1 MSVITISR
9 LDASRGEEVAALV
22 ALHLGFRLV
31 DRKLMKELIYSYDLL
46 SSLGKMGEPGGGEET
61 ADEEAHIRAATEGV
75 IFHHAFKENIVL
87 LGHGGQFLFQGCP
100 SSFHVRI
107 IASLPFRRRNF
118 QPRGKEDPDAALLRG
133 DRKRRQLVRRYC
145 GDDLRA
151 PEHYDLIVKMDS
163 LGVEGAAEAVVA
175 SVRSL
180 PWKGDGHF
188 DAIRSYGQLR
198 GVEEISVDPIPP
210 LMAKEI
216 LFAHPSEAEFAR
228 VLDFYRIRWEYE
240 PKSFPIEWWPD
251 GRVKES
257 FTPDF
262 YLPETDA
269 FLELTTMKQ
278 SLVTKKNRK
287 VRRFRELYPDQRLNI
302 FYGRDYRKL
311 ALKYGLE

>member
-22 ALHLGFRLV
+22 ALNLGFRLV
-31 DRKLMKELIYSYDLL
+31 ARKLMKELIYSYDLL
-46 SSLGKMGEPGGGEET
+46 SSLGRMGEPGGGEGT
-61 ADEEAHIRAATEGV
+61 ADEEAHIRAVTEGV
-75 IFHHAFKENIVL
+75 VFHLAFKENIVF
-87 LGHGGQFLFQGCP
+87 LGPGGQFLFRGCP
-100 SSFHVRI
+100 SSFHARI
-107 IASLPFRRRNF
+107 IASLSFRRRNF
-118 QPRGKEDPDAALLRG
+118 HPQGKEGPDEALLRG
-133 DRKRRQLVRRYC
+133 DRKRRQLVRRHC
-145 GDDLRA
+145 GEDLRA

-163 LGVEGAAEAVVA
+163 LGVEGAAEAIVA

-180 PWKGDGHF
+180 PWEGDGRF
-188 DAIRSYGQLR
+188 DAIRSFGQRR
-198 GVEEISVDPIPP
+198 GVEEISLDPLPP
-210 LMAKEI
+210 VTAKEI
-216 LFAHPSEAEFAR
+216 VFAHPSEAEFAR

-240 PKSFPIEWWPD
+240 PTSFPIEWWPD

-262 YLPETDA
+262 YLSETDV

-287 VRRFRELYPDQRLNI
+287 VRRFRELYPDRTLNI